1 MERPMRRNLLAIA
14 AVILLTACAQPKG
27 ALYKLPI
34 AEARQ
39 TLLATGLP
47 PLVFGSEEPMW
58 EVQDAGSDV
67 IWIVKRDRA
76 ELFRYTAH
84 LSEED
89 GGGTRVSVELK
100 GAESGPAGNVAQ
112 RLAEK
117 PEIRDMYVVAIKEQV
132 AAALEHRDFNMARLY
147 PAMTTATLA
156 NMGNL
161 QASASEAA
169 AASEAANRANIEKAY
184 ADEAAGRR

>member
-1 MERPMRRNLLAIA
+1 MRRKLLAIA
-14 AVILLTACAQPKG
+14 AVILLAACAQPKG
-27 ALYKLPI
+27 ALYKVPI

-47 PLVFGSEEPMW
+47 PLVFGSDEPMW

-76 ELFRYTAH
+76 ELFRYIAH
-84 LSEED
+84 LSEEE
-89 GGGTRVSVELK
+89 GGATRVSVELK

-117 PEIRDMYVVAIKEQV
+117 PEIRDMYLVAIKEQV
-132 AAALEHRDFNMARLY
+132 AAALERRPFEMARLY
-147 PAMTTATLA
+147 PALTKASLA
-156 NMGNL
+156 SIGSL
-161 QASASEAA
+161 QASADAAA
-169 AASEAANRANIEKAY
+169 AASEAQDRANIEKAY